1 MTYHNEHKCP
11 PLVNKNKRKKREKPA
26 PADANLIPVVEVVEP

>member
-11 PLVNKNKRKKREKPA
+11 PLVNKNKRKRDKKA
-26 PADANLIPVVEVVEP
+26 PASAELIPVVQVVEP

>member
-11 PLVNKNKRKKREKPA
+11 PLVNKNKRKKRDKKA
-26 PADANLIPVVEVVEP
+26 PASAELIPVVQVVEP